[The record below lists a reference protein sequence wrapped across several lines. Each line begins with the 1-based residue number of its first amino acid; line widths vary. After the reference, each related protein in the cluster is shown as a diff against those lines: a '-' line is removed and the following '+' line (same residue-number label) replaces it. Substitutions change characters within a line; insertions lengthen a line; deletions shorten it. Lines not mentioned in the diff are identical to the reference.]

1 MATITFGQNKINGSN
16 PYCVLNVWDGSAN
29 TGSNTSVVSFSLV
42 LKRPYSISSS
52 ASKSWSVTID
62 GQTFSGYGSIG
73 GSGDKTLL
81 TGSKTVGHDANGS
94 KSIGFSASVSLN
106 ITWSGKYL
114 GTVSGSGSMSLT
126 NIPRYFSSLSCWISG
141 RTETSVTV
149 SWKTGETCDGIVA
162 IYDGSEHWS
171 GDPRSTSGSFTI
183 SGLGANTS
191 RNLYLKMKRYD
202 SQLCSYTNTVSA
214 DTYNWPYCSSAK
226 SFNIESKGTTTY
238 YNPLNRT
245 MTVTVY
251 GDDGSIIWGPSSI
264 SGTSY
269 TGYDSKEAGSTVDR
283 MYKSIPNKKKGHFKV
298 KVEYAGHVNTRD
310 ADDYYIVDESIAGP
324 TITNTGIT
332 DRNATVTAAT
342 GSQDIIVKGKSWAR
356 TYGTVKSR
364 NYATLKSWTHGYDG
378 VTRSGVSGS
387 NVTSQEL
394 SQDWTSANADNFTI
408 TVKDSRGITTTYIH
422 KITFTT
428 YTLPKMSLTA
438 IRGIYDPVY
447 KTWNDAETSG
457 KWARIIFDAAID
469 SRLKIDGT
477 KSTVSVNGV
486 TTKYSSF
493 NDLYLGNGNLNVN
506 IGYAVEAVLYDNLG
520 QMIKAAV
527 SLPSGKFIMEVI
539 EESGICFGGEAEK
552 GKFKVVGLAMDT
564 PYDEILRAFY
574 DVLKNNVAFRDSMDV
589 TLNKKLEELMN
600 E

>member
-62 GQTFSGYGSIG
+62 GQTFSGSGSIG

-162 IYDGSEHWS
+162 IYDGSEHWI
-171 GDPRSTSGSFTI
+171 GDPRSTSGSFMI

-214 DTYNWPYCSSAK
+214 DTYNWPYCSGGTN
-226 SFNIESKGTTTY
+226 FNIESKGTTYY
-238 YNPLNRT
+238 YNPMNRT
-245 MTVTVY
+245 MKVTIY
-251 GDDGSIIWGPSSI
+251 GDDWSVIWTGNVT
-264 SGTSY
+264 GTSY
-269 TGYDSKEAGSTVDR
+269 TGYDSKVAGEAVDKL
-283 MYKSIPNKKKGHFKV
+283 YKSIPNKKQGQYRI
-298 KVEYAGHVNTRD
+298 KVEYDGHVMDNTTG
-310 ADDYYIVDESIAGP
+310 AYYTVDENLARP
-324 TITNTGIT
+324 TITNAGVT
-332 DRNATVTAAT
+332 DRNTTITAIT
-342 GSQDIIVKGKSWAR
+342 GSQDIIVQGKSWAR
-356 TYGTVKSR
+356 TKGTVQSR
-364 NYATLKSWTHGYDG
+364 HFATLKSWTHGYDG
-378 VTRSGVSGS
+378 VVRSGTFSSG
-387 NVTSQEL
+387 VTSQAL

-408 TVKDSRGITTTYIH
+408 TVTDSRGITTTYVQ

-428 YTLPKMSLTA
+428 YMFPKLSLTA
-438 IRGIYDPVY
+438 IRGTYDPVY
-447 KTWNDAETSG
+447 KTWSIDETSG

-469 SRLKIDGT
+469 SRLKIDGI

-486 TTKYSSF
+486 TTKYSNF

-520 QMIKAAV
+520 QMVKAAV

-574 DVLKNNVAFRDSMDV
+574 DILKNNVAFRDSMDV